1 MVRVIVPGWE
11 EKIVRVEYHK
21 DFDTEI
27 EAQEFIEKWKD
38 GKVAE
43 SEFDEVEEIQTIEV
57 VDGRTDDD
65 CIIIEDLDEI
75 IGGEK

>member
-1 MVRVIVPGWE
+1 MVRAIVPGWE
-11 EKIVRVEYHK
+11 ERIVRVEYHK

-38 GKVAE
+38 GKVGE
-43 SEFDEVEEIQTIEV
+43 SEFDEVEEIETIEV
-57 VDGRTDDD
+57 VDGGTYDD
-65 CIIIEDLDEI
+65 IVVEDLDEI